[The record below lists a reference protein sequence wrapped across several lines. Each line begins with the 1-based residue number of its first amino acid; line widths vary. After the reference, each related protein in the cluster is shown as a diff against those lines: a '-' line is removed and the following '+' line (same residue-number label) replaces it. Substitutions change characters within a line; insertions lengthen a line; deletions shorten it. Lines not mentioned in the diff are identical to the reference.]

1 MLRLAVFCRRLQIE
15 EEAHPHHPG
24 FGNRV
29 ARLGAYAANEY
40 VHGLQLATLGTV
52 AFAVLAL
59 SLSFGFAVAPHRD
72 DGAPDED
79 KDKRKPKRKATKPK
93 RKPKPKPKRK
103 FDSAAT
109 VSETMCFMGA
119 TGQPSTCVRP
129 MFVLLSQSIL
139 VHAQI
144 ARRRHS
150 PLKSRRGCSAARA
163 GLSA

>member
-24 FGNRV
+24 FGNHV

-79 KDKRKPKRKATKPK
+79 KDKGKPKRKSDKPK
-93 RKPKPKPKRK
+93 RKPKRK
-103 FDSAAT
+103 
-109 VSETMCFMGA
+109 EQGE
-119 TGQPSTCVRP
+119 RW
-129 MFVLLSQSIL
+129 
-139 VHAQI
+139 
-144 ARRRHS
+144 
-150 PLKSRRGCSAARA
+150 
-163 GLSA
+163 